1 MTKLLLTFI
10 ILNIVNVIIQ
20 TFKSLATVKC
30 GKGVASIVN
39 AVAFGIYTVVLVYM
53 NCDIPLWEKVI
64 VVGSANLIGVY
75 IVKFFEE
82 KSKKDKLWKIEFS
95 LKNGYFNSAVDE
107 LNIND
112 ISYNSSIFGEYVT
125 ITAFANTQEE
135 TKIINNIVKKYN
147 AKYFITETKSF

>member
-1 MTKLLLTFI
+1 MLITFV
-10 ILNIVNVIIQ
+10 ILNVLNVIIQ
-20 TFKSLATVKC
+20 TAKSIVTIKC
-30 GKGVASIVN
+30 GKGIAALVN
-39 AVAFGIYTVVLVYM
+39 AIAYGLYTVVLVYM

>member
-1 MTKLLLTFI
+1 MLITFV
-10 ILNIVNVIIQ
+10 ILNVLNVIIQ
-20 TFKSLATVKC
+20 TAK
-30 GKGVASIVN
+30 SIVTIKCEKSIAARVN
-39 AVAFGIYTVVLVYM
+39 AIAYGLYTVVLVYM

-75 IVKFFEE
+75 VVKFFEE

-95 LKNGYFNSAVDE
+95 LKKGYLDSAVKE

-112 ISYNSSIFGEYVT
+112 ISYNFSTFGEYIT

-135 TKIINNIVKKYN
+135 TKIISNIVKKNN

>member
-1 MTKLLLTFI
+1 MLITFV
-10 ILNIVNVIIQ
+10 ILNVLNVIIQ
-20 TFKSLATVKC
+20 TAKSIVTIKC
-30 GKGVASIVN
+30 GKGIAALVN
-39 AVAFGIYTVVLVYM
+39 AIAYGLYTVVLVYM

-95 LKNGYFNSAVDE
+95 LKKGYFNSAVEE

-112 ISYNSSIFGEYVT
+112 ISHNSSIFDEYVT

-135 TKIINNIVKKYN
+135 TTIINNIIKKYN

>member
-1 MTKLLLTFI
+1 MLITFV
-10 ILNIVNVIIQ
+10 ILNVLNVIIQ
-20 TFKSLATVKC
+20 TAKSIVTIKC
-30 GKGVASIVN
+30 GKGIAALVN
-39 AVAFGIYTVVLVYM
+39 AIAYGLYTVVLVYM

-82 KSKKDKLWKIEFS
+82 KSKKDKVWKIEFS

-107 LNIND
+107 LDIND
-112 ISYNSSIFGEYVT
+112 ISHNSSIFDEYVT

-135 TKIINNIVKKYN
+135 TTIINNIIKKYN

>member
-1 MTKLLLTFI
+1 MLITFI
-10 ILNIVNVIIQ
+10 ILNILNVIIQ
-20 TFKSLATVKC
+20 TAKSIVTIKC
-30 GKGVASIVN
+30 GKGVAALVN
-39 AVAFGIYTVVLVYM
+39 AIAYGLYTVVLVYM

-75 IVKFFEE
+75 VVKFFEE

-95 LKNGYFNSAVDE
+95 LKKGYFDSAVKE

-112 ISYNSSIFGEYVT
+112 ISYNFSTFGEYIT

-135 TKIINNIVKKYN
+135 TKIISNIVKKNN

>member
-1 MTKLLLTFI
+1 MLITFV
-10 ILNIVNVIIQ
+10 ILNVLNVIIQ
-20 TFKSLATVKC
+20 TAKSIATIKC
-30 GKGVASIVN
+30 GKGVAALVN
-39 AVAFGIYTVVLVYM
+39 AIAYGLYTVVLVYM

-75 IVKFFEE
+75 VVKFFEE

-95 LKNGYFNSAVDE
+95 LKKGYFDSAVKE

-112 ISYNSSIFGEYVT
+112 ISYNFSTFGEYIT

-135 TKIINNIVKKYN
+135 TKIISNIVKKNN